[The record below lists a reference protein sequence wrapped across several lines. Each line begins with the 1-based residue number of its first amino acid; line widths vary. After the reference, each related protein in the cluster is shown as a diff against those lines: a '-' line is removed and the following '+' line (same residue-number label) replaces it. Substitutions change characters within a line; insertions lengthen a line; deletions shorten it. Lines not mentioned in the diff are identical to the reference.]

1 MNIQEVT
8 SSSKWGGKNGDTLTV
23 EYLISGTADRV
34 RAYIEFCCYIQSRF
48 RKREGLFL
56 QTMEVAIKPNA
67 VDFWT
72 GKATW
77 STNDRE
83 RAVWSGST
91 QNGNATIKRSK
102 KTVDW
107 GPKAFKH
114 MFDPFNKNVPVP
126 NFKGAINVV
135 NGEANGVSITI
146 PKWTHNVK
154 INYRGDLLPPDYFA
168 ALHRMTGTV
177 NNAPIWFFQK
187 GEVLFMG
194 ADWTTKYE
202 RDHLGNLVQWFTF
215 TFYFEA
221 EPNVDVEVAD
231 GNIRETVHKEGQQ
244 YIWTYFEPKK
254 DDDAKA
260 IIPRPDTIYVEQVY
274 DYADFSFFGFDGPYY
289 EFQ

>member
-56 QTMEVAIKPNA
+56 QTMDVEIKPNA
-67 VDFWT
+67 YDFWT

-83 RAVWSGST
+83 RAIWSGST
-91 QNGNATIKRSK
+91 QGDTINIKQSK
-102 KTVDW
+102 NTVDW
-107 GPKAFKH
+107 GPAWENLDAPDLAFI
-114 MFDPFNKNVPVP
+114 VPTP
-126 NFKGAINVV
+126 NFNRAINVDKDEV
-135 NGEANGVSITI
+135 KGCEILI
-146 PKWTHNVK
+146 PKWEHNVK
-154 INYRGDLLPPDYFA
+154 ISYRGDLLSANYFS

-177 NNAPIWFFQK
+177 NNAPVWFFRK
-187 GEVLFMG
+187 GEVLFKG

-215 TFYFEA
+215 TFYFTA
-221 EPNVDVEVAD
+221 EPNVDIKVID
-231 GNIRETVHKEGQQ
+231 KGPRSTVHKEGQQ
-244 YIWTYFEPKK
+244 YIWFYYETQKDEKAKILVPKPTT
-254 DDDAKA
+254 A
-260 IIPRPDTIYVEQVY
+260 YVEQVY
-274 DYADFSFFGFDGPYY
+274 DYSDFSFFGFDGPYY
-289 EFQ
+289 EF